1 MSERDGDIP
10 KLPRGKWFGTI
21 RTVEIIRIGMV
32 ATVLV
37 VVVMLGRPCAD
48 GISRFVESYAPP
60 PDAGPPAMKYERL
73 TEEEIKK
80 RFPGGDQLDDEPD
93 DAPGTAKTPPP
104 GPAAPP
110 ATPAA
115 PP

>member
-1 MSERDGDIP
+1 MSERDGDVP
-10 KLPRGKWFGTI
+10 KLPRGRWFGTI

-37 VVVMLGRPCAD
+37 VVVVLGRPCAD

-60 PDAGPPAMKYERL
+60 PDAGPPEMKYERL

-80 RFPGGDQLDDEPD
+80 RFPGGDQLEDEPG
-93 DAPGTAKTPPP
+93 AATKAPP

-110 ATPAA
+110 VTPA

>member
-1 MSERDGDIP
+1 MSERDGDVP
-10 KLPRGKWFGTI
+10 KLPRGRWFGTI

-37 VVVMLGRPCAD
+37 VVVVLGRPCAD

-73 TEEEIKK
+73 TEEQIKK
-80 RFPGGDQLDDEPD
+80 RFPGGDQLDDAPD
-93 DAPGTAKTPPP
+93 AAKE
-104 GPAAPP
+104 P

>member
-1 MSERDGDIP
+1 VTRDGGSGGGGDDIP
-10 KLPRGKWFGTI
+10 KLPRGRWFGNLRSI
-21 RTVEIIRIGMV
+21 EIIRIGMV

-37 VVVMLGRPCAD
+37 VVIVLGRPCAD
-48 GISRFVESYAPP
+48 GIAQFVEGYAPP
-60 PDAGPPAMKYERL
+60 PDAGPAAPAMHYERL

-80 RFPGGDQLDDEPD
+80 RFPGGDELEATQPG
-93 DAPGTAKTPPP
+93 APAQPP
-104 GPAAPP
+104 AP

>member
-1 MSERDGDIP
+1 MSEEPTP

-37 VVVMLGRPCAD
+37 VVVVLGRPCAD

-60 PDAGPPAMKYERL
+60 PDAGPPAVQYERL

-80 RFPGGDQLDDEPD
+80 RFPGGEELDEQKPAARESVSKDEP
-93 DAPGTAKTPPP
+93 PPTSP
-104 GPAAPP
+104 
-110 ATPAA
+110 
-115 PP
+115 

>member
-1 MSERDGDIP
+1 MSEEPTP

-37 VVVMLGRPCAD
+37 VVVVLGRPCAD

-80 RFPGGDQLDDEPD
+80 RFPGGEELDEQ
-93 DAPGTAKTPPP
+93 K
-104 GPAAPP
+104 PAASQGVRKNEQPP
-110 ATPAA
+110 TSP
-115 PP
+115 